1 MDHALLKKLLVKPGY
16 RLLLCDPPEDVQSIT
31 GDVPETIELCY
42 KDDRPYDVA
51 LVFVRY
57 EEELTAQLRILSAT
71 LKSNTV
77 LWIAYPKKSSG
88 IKTDLN
94 MMGPWDGVQE
104 FNLSPCASASI
115 NEVWTAIRLKP
126 QDQIKPSGLAN
137 SSIKNN
143 AYAAFI
149 DVEHKQI
156 ILPEDLK
163 HELEKHKEAYHFF
176 MQLAWSHKK
185 EYVLW
190 ILTAK
195 QEKTRI
201 SRIQK
206 MIELLIDKKKN
217 PSDK

>member
-1 MDHALLKKLLVKPGY
+1 MDHALFKKLLVKPGH
-16 RLLLCDPPEDVQSIT
+16 RLLLSHPPEDIQSIL
-31 GDVPETIELCY
+31 GAVPKTIELSY
-42 KDDRPYDVA
+42 RDNHAYDTA
-51 LVFVRY
+51 LAFVRF
-57 EEELTAQLRILSAT
+57 EEELSSCLETLSAT
-71 LKSNTV
+71 LTPDTI
-77 LWIAYPKKSSG
+77 LWIAYPKKNSG
-88 IKTDLN
+88 ITTDMN
-94 MMGPWDGVQE
+94 MMGPWDGVKK
-104 FNLSPCASASI
+104 FNLSPCASVSI
-115 NEVWTAIRLKP
+115 NDVWTAIRLKP

-143 AYAAFI
+143 AYAEFI
-149 DVEHKQI
+149 DIENKQVL
-156 ILPEDLK
+156 LPKDLNK
-163 HELEKHKEAYHFF
+163 ELEKHKEAYHFF

-206 MIELLIDKKKN
+206 MVELLIQKKKN